1 MYEFVEKNNVA
12 IKIILGAVALTFVG
26 FGVGSYSSVVDDPF
40 LVKVGSVKIT
50 RQDLDRA
57 MDGQANDAAARQVA
71 LDGLVRN
78 ELLLADARDNGFGVS
93 TAQLQRAILAVPE
106 FQQNGKFSQDLY
118 LQFLKDREM
127 SASRFESRLSRDL
140 LLQAQVSPFTGSQ
153 IVSHTVVARMAALLG
168 EGREVRA
175 LVLTPQ
181 SQAAQVKTDDATLN
195 AYYTANR
202 ARYKTPDSVRLDYV
216 QLSQDG
222 LAQTLQVS
230 DAEVEK
236 FYQQHQASFSP
247 ETRTI
252 SHILLTVPK
261 GASAQDKARIKA
273 QAEAVAKDARQHPE
287 RFAELARTRSQDPGS
302 APQGGAL
309 GDFDHDTLST
319 NLVKPFADAAWAL
332 KAGQISAPV
341 ETQFGYHVIRV
352 DAVHVPD
359 YASVK
364 DKVAQA
370 LRQQKAAS
378 SFRAASDRL
387 SEVSYQQGDS
397 LKAVQDALKLD
408 VLHTGWVSRGKP
420 GSDPV
425 SSNAKV
431 IAAAF
436 SDDVLKK
443 KHNSDVIDLGHN
455 TLVVVRVAEHQPER
469 QQTLAEVRDA
479 IRAELVARDGS
490 RLSESNGQ
498 ALLAKFKAGND
509 IEGQAWSQPH
519 VVARTQQNGLPP
531 ADMRAIFSVPGSDK
545 LPRFAGVKHDNGD
558 YVIYRVDKLIPG
570 PQITPEQQTQL
581 AGMIAQLYSNSQAG
595 SYLNGL
601 RKRYALAVGK
611 QMSELQQQ

>member
-26 FGVGSYSSVVDDPF
+26 FGVGSYSSAVDDPF

-57 MDGQANDAAARQVA
+57 MEGQPNDAASRQLA

-78 ELLLADARDNGFGVS
+78 ELLLADARDNGFGV
-93 TAQLQRAILAVPE
+93 TTTQLQRAIMAVPE
-106 FQQNGKFSQDLY
+106 FQDNGKFSQDLY

-127 SASRFESRLSRDL
+127 SASRFETRLSRDL
-140 LLQAQVSPFTGSQ
+140 LLQAQVSPFTASQ

-181 SQAAQVKTDDATLN
+181 SQASRVKTDDATLT
-195 AYYTANR
+195 AYYNANR

-222 LAQTLQVS
+222 LAQSLQVS

-247 ETRTI
+247 EKRTI
-252 SHILLTVPK
+252 SHILLTVAK
-261 GASAQDKARIKA
+261 GASAQDKARVKA
-273 QAEAVAKDARQHPE
+273 QAEALSKEARQHPE
-287 RFAELARTRSQDPGS
+287 RFAELARSRSQDPGS
-302 APQGGAL
+302 AGQGGSL
-309 GDFDHDTLST
+309 GEFDHDTLST

-332 KAGQISAPV
+332 KAGQISGPV
-341 ETQFGYHVIRV
+341 ETQFGYHIIRV
-352 DAVHVPD
+352 DSVTVPD
-359 YASVK
+359 FATVK
-364 DKVAQA
+364 DKVVQA
-370 LRQQKAAS
+370 LKQQKAAAT
-378 SFRAASDRL
+378 FRAASDKL

-397 LKAVQDALKLD
+397 LKAAQDALKLD
-408 VLHTGWVSRGKP
+408 VQHTGWVSRGKP

-425 SSNAKV
+425 SSNPKV

-455 TLVVVRVAEHQPER
+455 TLVVVRVAEHQAER
-469 QQTLAEVRDA
+469 QQTFADVRDA

-490 RLSESNGQ
+490 RLSEQSGL

-509 IEGQAWSQPH
+509 IESQAWSQPH
-519 VVARTQQNGLPP
+519 VVSRTQQSGLPV

-558 YVIYRVDKLIPG
+558 YVIYRVDKLLPAPAISA
-570 PQITPEQQTQL
+570 EQQTQL
-581 AGMIAQLYSNSQAG
+581 ASMISQVYSNAQAG
-595 SYLNGL
+595 SYLSGL
-601 RKRYALAVGK
+601 RKRYTLSVGK
-611 QMSELQQQ
+611 QMAEQQ